1 MSDLDE
7 HTRSL
12 SGLIL
17 KNNIKA
23 RYNHLPREV
32 INYVK
37 SEALTCIG
45 DPSSLIRAT
54 VGILLT
60 SLVVQGELARWPELF
75 DVLLEKIDSENYY
88 ECEGAFSIL
97 QKVCEDSA
105 DLLDAEMFGRP
116 LSLLIPKFFQYF
128 THNNSKIRSYALS
141 CINNFILNR
150 TQIMMPYVDIFI
162 EVGPPCQS
170 CLRI

>member
-1 MSDLDE
+1 MIVIDE

-23 RYNHLPREV
+23 RYRHLPREV

-37 SEALTCIG
+37 FEALTCMG

-54 VGILLT
+54 VGILLA
-60 SLVVQGELARWPELF
+60 SLMHEGELQQWPELF
-75 DVLLEKIDSENYY
+75 DILLTKLDSENYY

-97 QKVCEDSA
+97 QKVIEDSA
-105 DLLDAEMFGRP
+105 DSLDCESYGRQ
-116 LSLLIPKFFQYF
+116 LNSLITKFFQFF
-128 THNNSKIRSYALS
+128 THQNSKLRSYALS
-141 CINNFILNR
+141 CVNNFIINR
-150 TQIMMPYVDIFI
+150 TQIMMPYVDLFI
-162 EVGPPCQS
+162 QVCQFN
-170 CLRI
+170 